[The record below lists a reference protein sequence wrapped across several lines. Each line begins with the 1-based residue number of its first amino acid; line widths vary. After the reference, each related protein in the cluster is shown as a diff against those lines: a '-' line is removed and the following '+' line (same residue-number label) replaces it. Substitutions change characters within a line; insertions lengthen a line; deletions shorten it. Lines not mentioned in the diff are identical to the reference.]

1 MAVAMYVRVTAEA
14 GNIDAAALDLNLF
27 CLMSQFAETSLMCE
41 RNARALCVVTT
52 KREWG
57 TVKYPTEADGRLRS
71 RYSQSSQM
79 SPTVHRQHR

>member
-1 MAVAMYVRVTAEA
+1 MAVAMYICVTAEA

-57 TVKYPTEADGRLRS
+57 TVKYPQRLMGA
-71 RYSQSSQM
+71 M